1 MTDVSRSAAASSR
14 PTPATPFPSFEGLT
28 PEQARAI
35 RELIRERD
43 RLLVLQEAAR
53 ELERSG
59 PTDARLAVLLR
70 GMRALGFSRI
80 TVALQDEPGQRVL
93 VAASGPIADAEGVV
107 RRALGDPS
115 SWSHRLDELARFRT
129 SGKSFRLD
137 TSHAWVAGELAAIAL
152 DASEI
157 VLIPLRR
164 RDGRLVALLLAA
176 GTEDGP
182 PSESLLRTAELLGRQ
197 VVLTITEAVVADV
210 ARRRAERLQR
220 LHDVGSAL
228 SRSLEEGEILRELA
242 RQVARVIDADG
253 IVIARPELDTHRIIT
268 LVRLVGGV
276 PSVRPPAPLGAG
288 PIAMVART
296 GRPLR
301 LTEQS
306 VAALRDDDVVGDDEP
321 ARALIAVPIMVGI
334 QLLGVLAAYTRAHG
348 DYTDEDEEVLMTMGS
363 QAAVALANARLY
375 GESQRERRQSEAL
388 ADVARAVNESLR
400 LTDVLHLTLRHT
412 QALLR
417 AEGACVTL
425 REGNELEIV
434 AAVGATESLRGMRL
448 PIDGSLNGRAFLTH
462 TYVIANNATE
472 EGVYRPAY
480 DRAGIQKVVTVPLI
494 TARGAIGTLAV
505 INRAAD
511 FTEEDARVLQR
522 LADHVGVAI
531 VNARLYEEVETATRE
546 WQVAF
551 DAIAGGMVVLDAEG
565 RIVRS
570 NARALQL
577 ANVTR
582 PEDLVGLPFYAA
594 VLREH
599 HPPAE
604 CVIGKALLDG
614 HTGHGTQRSLVRGKV
629 FDVVASPHPNGGA
642 VVTFDDVTSF
652 HMLAERYRRV
662 VETSRDAI
670 VITNRARRIEFA
682 NPAADDLFGYAD
694 GATIGMPAAELL
706 VPDVREEVAHRED
719 LAFAG
724 EPQRYE
730 TIIVRADGDRR
741 TVAVSTAPLR
751 EVGQITGVVASLR
764 DITEERRARDAVTQ
778 SESRYRHLFETAS
791 DAIFTLDKRAIFTSA
806 NLATCQITGYGR
818 EELLGRSVL
827 GLLEEEEVASVK
839 AHFKEALA
847 GAPQRYECHF
857 YRKTGDRRVASVT
870 NTPILRGNVVVGVLA
885 IARDLTAD
893 RAREEALVR
902 SEARYLRLVESASDA
917 IFTIDADGRVTSVN
931 RALERAI
938 GRSRGELF
946 GMRFIDVIEAADREA
961 VWTHFEATLR
971 GERVRGE
978 IRYRDAQDSLRVGSV
993 TMTPIVEEGRVT
1005 GCLGIVRDM
1014 TEERTLAEQ
1023 LLQREKLAAVG
1034 QLVSGVA
1041 HELNNPLAGIM
1052 AFSQLM
1058 LAMSGATPDQQD
1070 ALVTIHKE
1078 AKRAAKIVS
1087 NLLIFA
1093 RQRHPERT
1101 EADLNQV
1108 LQDTLELRRYS
1119 LRTHQIDVETDYDA
1133 ELPLTW
1139 ADSFQLQQVVL
1150 NLLTNAEQALRNH
1163 SGQKRITLRTRREGE
1178 SIIASISDTG
1188 PGIPPDELDQIFNP
1202 FFTTKPVGEGTGLGL
1217 SISDAI
1223 VREHGGQIRVTSP
1236 PGEGAT
1242 FTVELPLVHA
1252 PAPRTGEIPVAPER
1266 STAPRTILV
1275 VDDEPA
1281 IRAALSLY
1289 LEREGHTVDAVAT
1302 AREALEHARTRRYD
1316 AILLDLRMPDIPG
1329 DELFAE
1335 LQASDPEHAAR
1346 VVFATGD
1353 VESEG
1358 ARAFLEQA
1366 GRPYICKPFALEEV
1380 AELLCAEVRR

>member
-1 MTDVSRSAAASSR
+1 MTDVSRSATSASR
-14 PTPATPFPSFEGLT
+14 PTAAIPLPSLEGLA
-28 PEQARAI
+28 PEQARVL
-35 RELIRERD
+35 RELARERD
-43 RLLVLQEAAR
+43 RLLVLQDALR
-53 ELERSG
+53 DLERSA
-59 PTDARLAVLLR
+59 TIDARLGVLLR
-70 GMRALGFSRI
+70 GMRALGFARAA
-80 TVALQDEPGQRVL
+80 VVLQDEPGQAVH
-93 VAASGPIADAEGVV
+93 VAASGAVPDGESVV
-107 RRALGDPS
+107 RRALGDPIV
-115 SWSHRLDELARFRT
+115 WPRRLDELSRFR
-129 SGKSFRLD
+129 SGASFRLD
-137 TSHAWVAGELAAIAL
+137 TRDAWVTRELGAVGL
-152 DASEI
+152 EASEI
-157 VLIPLRR
+157 LLLPLRR
-164 RDGRLVALLLAA
+164 RDGRLVALLLVA

-182 PSESLLRTAELLGRQ
+182 ATESLVRTAELLARQ
-197 VVLTITEAVVADV
+197 VVLTVTEAALGEV

-253 IVIARPELDTHRIIT
+253 IVIARPEIDTHRVVT
-268 LVRLVGGV
+268 LVRMVGSM
-276 PSVRPPAPLGAG
+276 PSMRPPVALGTG
-288 PIAMVART
+288 PIATVART
-296 GRPLR
+296 GRPVR
-301 LTEQS
+301 LTEPAL
-306 VAALRDDDVVGDDEP
+306 AALADDDVVGDDGP

-334 QLLGVLAAYTRAHG
+334 QLLGVLAAYTRAHAG
-348 DYTDEDEEVLMTMGS
+348 YTDEDEEVLLTMGA

-375 GESQRERRQSEAL
+375 AESQRERRQSEAL
-388 ADVARAVNESLR
+388 ADVARAVSESLR
-400 LTDVLHLTLRHT
+400 LSEVLNLTLRHAL
-412 QALLR
+412 ALLR

-425 REGNELEIV
+425 RVGGELEV
-434 AAVGATESLRGMRL
+434 VEAVGVVEALRGMRL
-448 PIDGSLNGRAFLTH
+448 PIDTSLNGRAFLKH
-462 TYVIANNATE
+462 AYVIANHAPE
-472 EGVYRPAY
+472 EGVFRPAHEIV
-480 DRAGIQKVVTVPLI
+480 GIQKAITVPLI
-494 TARGAIGTLAV
+494 TARGAIGTLGV

-511 FTEEDARVLQR
+511 FTEDDARVLQR

-531 VNARLYEEVETATRE
+531 VNARLFEEVASVTRE

-551 DAIAGGMVVLDAEG
+551 DAIAGGMVVLDTEG

-577 ANVTR
+577 AGVTR
-582 PEDLVGLPFYAA
+582 PDDLVGLPFFAA

-599 HPPAE
+599 HPPSD
-604 CVIGKALLDG
+604 CVIGKALVEG
-614 HTGHGTQRSLVRGKV
+614 HTGHGTQRSMARGKV
-629 FDVVASPHPNGGA
+629 FDVVASPHPSGGA

-670 VITNRARRIEFA
+670 VITNRAKRIEFA

-694 GATIGMPAAELL
+694 GAIISMPTAELL
-706 VPDVREEVAHRED
+706 VPEMRDDVAKREEM
-719 LAFAG
+719 AFG
-724 EPQRYE
+724 GDPQRYE

-751 EVGQITGVVASLR
+751 EVGQITGVVAALR
-764 DITEERRARDAVTQ
+764 DVTEERRARDAVTQ
-778 SESRYRHLFETAS
+778 SETRYRNLFETAT
-791 DAIFTLDKRAIFTSA
+791 DAIFTLDKRAIFTST

-827 GLLEEEEVASVK
+827 GLLEEEEVAAMR
-839 AHFKEALA
+839 AHFEEALA
-847 GAPQRYECHF
+847 GAAQRYECHF
-857 YRKTGDRRVASVT
+857 YRKNGDRRVASVT

-885 IARDLTAD
+885 IVRDLTAD

-946 GMRFIDVIEAADREA
+946 GMRFIDVIEPSDREA
-961 VWTHFEATLR
+961 VWSHFEATLR

-978 IRYRDAQDSLRVGSV
+978 IRYRDAQEALRVGSV

-1119 LRTHQIDVETDYDA
+1119 LRTHTIDVETDYDP

-1139 ADSFQLQQVVL
+1139 ADAFQLQQVIL
-1150 NLLTNAEQALRNH
+1150 NLLTNAEQALRTH
-1163 SGQKRITLRTRREGE
+1163 GGEKRITLRTRREGE
-1178 SIIASISDTG
+1178 FIVASVTDSG
-1188 PGIPPDELDQIFNP
+1188 PGIPAEEIDQIFNP

-1223 VREHGGQIRVTSP
+1223 IREHGGQIRVSSR

-1242 FTVELPLVHA
+1242 FTVELPIVHA
-1252 PAPRTGEIPVAPER
+1252 PVPRTDEMAIAPEP
-1266 STAPRTILV
+1266 SMAPLTMLI

-1289 LEREGHTVDAVAT
+1289 LEREGHIVDAVASGG
-1302 AREALEHARTRRYD
+1302 EALEHARSRRYD
-1316 AILLDLRMPDIPG
+1316 AILLDLRMPDMSG
-1329 DELFAE
+1329 DVVFAE

-1353 VESEG
+1353 ADSDA
-1358 ARAFLEQA
+1358 ARTFLQQS
-1366 GRPYICKPFALEEV
+1366 GRPYICKPFALEDV

>member
-1 MTDVSRSAAASSR
+1 MTDVSRPATSVSR
-14 PTPATPFPSFEGLT
+14 PTAPTPLPSLEGLA
-28 PEQARAI
+28 PEQVQAL
-35 RELIRERD
+35 RELARERD
-43 RLLVLQEAAR
+43 RLLVLQDALR
-53 ELERSG
+53 DLERSG
-59 PTDARLAVLLR
+59 SIDARLGVLLR
-70 GMRALGFSRI
+70 GMRALGFARAV
-80 TVALQDEPGQRVL
+80 VALQDEPGRTVH
-93 VAASGPIADAEGVV
+93 VAASGAVPDGEGVV
-107 RRALGDPS
+107 RRALGDPAA
-115 SWSHRLDELARFRT
+115 WARRLDELSRFR
-129 SGKSFRLD
+129 SGTSFRLD
-137 TSHAWVAGELAAIAL
+137 ARDAWVTRELGAVGL

-157 VLIPLRR
+157 LLLPLRR
-164 RDGRLVALLLAA
+164 RDGRLVALLLVA

-182 PSESLLRTAELLGRQ
+182 ATESLVRTAELLGRH
-197 VVLTITEAVVADV
+197 VVLTITESALADV

-253 IVIARPELDTHRIIT
+253 IVIARPELDTQRIVT
-268 LVRLVGGV
+268 LVRMVGSM
-276 PSVRPPAPLGAG
+276 PSMRPPVPLGTG
-288 PIAMVART
+288 PIATVART
-296 GRPLR
+296 GRPVR
-301 LTEQS
+301 LTY
-306 VAALRDDDVVGDDEP
+306 AALATLGENDVVGDDDT
-321 ARALIAVPIMVGI
+321 ARALVAVPIMVGI
-334 QLLGVLAAYTRAHG
+334 QLLGVLAAYTRRHDG
-348 DYTDEDEEVLMTMGS
+348 YTDEDEELLLTMGG
-363 QAAVALANARLY
+363 QAGVAVTNARLY
-375 GESQRERRQSEAL
+375 AESQRERRQSEAL

-400 LTDVLHLTLRHT
+400 LNEVLNLTLRHAS
-412 QALLR
+412 ALLR

-425 REGNELEIV
+425 QDGNELEV
-434 AAVGATESLRGMRL
+434 VEAVGATESLRGMRV
-448 PIDGSLNGRAFLTH
+448 PIDASLNGRAFRTH
-462 TYVIANNATE
+462 GYVIANRAPE
-472 EGVYRPAY
+472 EGAFRPAQEI
-480 DRAGIQKVVTVPLI
+480 AGIQKAITVPLI

-511 FTEEDARVLQR
+511 FTEDDARVLQR
-522 LADHVGVAI
+522 VADHVAVAI
-531 VNARLYEEVETATRE
+531 VNARLFEEVASATRE

-551 DAIAGGMVVLDAEG
+551 DAIAGGMVVLDTEG

-582 PEDLVGLPFYAA
+582 PDDLVGLPFYAA

-599 HPPAE
+599 HPPSD

-614 HTGHGTQRSLVRGKV
+614 HTAHGTQRSMTRGKV
-629 FDVVASPHPNGGA
+629 FDVVASPHPSGGA

-694 GATIGMPAAELL
+694 GAIIGMPVAELL
-706 VPDVREEVAHRED
+706 VPEMREDVAKREEM
-719 LAFAG
+719 AFAG
-724 EPQRYE
+724 DPQRYE
-730 TIIVRADGDRR
+730 TIIVRADGDHR

-764 DITEERRARDAVTQ
+764 DVTQERRTRDAVTQ
-778 SESRYRHLFETAS
+778 SETRYRNLFETAS

-806 NLATCQITGYGR
+806 NLATCQISGYGR
-818 EELLGRSVL
+818 DELLCRSVL
-827 GLLEEEEVASVK
+827 VLLDKQEVATVK
-839 AHFKEALA
+839 AHFKDALA
-847 GAPQRYECHF
+847 GSPQRYECHF
-857 YRKTGDRRVASVT
+857 YRKTGDRRLASVT
-870 NTPILRGNVVVGVLA
+870 NTPIVRGNAVVGVLA

-917 IFTIDADGRVTSVN
+917 IFTIDAEGRVTSVN

-946 GMRFIDVIEAADREA
+946 GMRFIDVIEPSDREA
-961 VWTHFEATLR
+961 VWSHFEAALR

-978 IRYRDAQDSLRVGSV
+978 IRYRDAQDALRVGSV

-1119 LRTHQIDVETDYDA
+1119 LRTHQIEVETDYDS

-1139 ADSFQLQQVVL
+1139 ADAFQLQQVVL
-1150 NLLTNAEQALRNH
+1150 NLLANAEQALRNH
-1163 SGQKRITLRTRREGE
+1163 GGEKRIMLRTRRDGE
-1178 SIIASISDTG
+1178 LIVASVTDSG
-1188 PGIPPDELDQIFNP
+1188 PGIPPDALDQIFNP
-1202 FFTTKPVGEGTGLGL
+1202 FFTTKAVGEGTGLGL

-1223 VREHGGQIRVTSP
+1223 IREHGGQIRVSSR

-1242 FTVELPLVHA
+1242 FTVELPIMHA
-1252 PAPRTGEIPVAPER
+1252 PLPRTGEIAVAPER
-1266 STAPRTILV
+1266 STAPRTMLI

-1289 LEREGHTVDAVAT
+1289 LEREGHSVDAVASG
-1302 AREALEHARTRRYD
+1302 REALEHARSRRYD
-1316 AILLDLRMPDIPG
+1316 AILLDLRMPDMSG
-1329 DELFAE
+1329 DALFAE
-1335 LQASDPEHAAR
+1335 LEASDPEHAAR

-1353 VESEG
+1353 VDSEG
-1358 ARAFLEQA
+1358 ARTFLQRA
-1366 GRPYICKPFALEEV
+1366 GRPYICKPFALEDV
-1380 AELLCAEVRR
+1380 AELLCTEVRR

>member
-1 MTDVSRSAAASSR
+1 MTDVSRSATSVSSPLAAS
-14 PTPATPFPSFEGLT
+14 PLPSLEGLT
-28 PEQARAI
+28 PEQAQAV
-35 RELIRERD
+35 RELAAERD
-43 RLLVLQEAAR
+43 RLLQ
-53 ELERSG
+53 
-59 PTDARLAVLLR
+59 
-70 GMRALGFSRI
+70 
-80 TVALQDEPGQRVL
+80 
-93 VAASGPIADAEGVV
+93 
-107 RRALGDPS
+107 
-115 SWSHRLDELARFRT
+115 
-129 SGKSFRLD
+129 
-137 TSHAWVAGELAAIAL
+137 
-152 DASEI
+152 
-157 VLIPLRR
+157 
-164 RDGRLVALLLAA
+164 
-176 GTEDGP
+176 
-182 PSESLLRTAELLGRQ
+182 
-197 VVLTITEAVVADV
+197 
-210 ARRRAERLQR
+210 RLQR

-242 RQVARVIDADG
+242 RQAARVIDADG
-253 IVIARPELDTHRIIT
+253 ILIARAEPEAQRIVT
-268 LVRLVGGV
+268 LVRMVG
-276 PSVRPPAPLGAG
+276 SQASMRPPVPLRNG
-288 PIAMVART
+288 PIATVART
-296 GRPLR
+296 GQPLR
-301 LTEQS
+301 LGPREL
-306 VAALRDDDVVGDDEP
+306 VAGRDDDVVGDERS
-321 ARALIAVPIMVGI
+321 ARALIAVPMMIGI
-334 QLLGVLAAYTRAHG
+334 QPLGVLAAHTRAHDG
-348 DYTDEDEEVLMTMGS
+348 YTDEDQEVLLTMTA

-375 GESQRERRQSEAL
+375 AESQRERRQGEAL
-388 ADVARAVNESLR
+388 AEVARAVTESLR
-400 LTDVLHLTLRHT
+400 LSDVLTLTLRHT
-412 QALLR
+412 MALLR

-425 REGNELEIV
+425 QEGSELEIV
-434 AAVGATESLRGMRL
+434 EAVGATESLRGMRL
-448 PIDGSLNGRAFLTH
+448 PIDDSLNGRAFRTH
-462 TYVIANNATE
+462 SYVIANRAPD
-472 EGVYRPAY
+472 EGVFRPAHEIVP
-480 DRAGIQKVVTVPLI
+480 IQNSITVPLI
-494 TARGAIGTLAV
+494 TARGAIGTLAA
-505 INRAAD
+505 INRAVD
-511 FTEEDARVLQR
+511 FTEYDARVLQR
-522 LADHVGVAI
+522 LGDHAGVAI
-531 VNARLYEEVETATRE
+531 VNARLFEEVASATRE

-577 ANVTR
+577 AGAAR
-582 PEDLVGLPFYAA
+582 PDDLVGRPFYAA

-599 HPPAE
+599 HPPAD
-604 CVIGKALLDG
+604 CVIGKALVEG
-614 HTGHGTQRSLVRGKV
+614 HTGHGTQRSMVRGKV
-629 FDVVASPHPNGGA
+629 FDVVASPHPSGGA

-670 VITNRARRIEFA
+670 VITNRAKRIEFA
-682 NPAADDLFGYAD
+682 NPAADDLIGYAD
-694 GATIGMPAAELL
+694 GAIIGMPGGDLL
-706 VPDVREEVAHRED
+706 VPEMREDVAKREE

-764 DITEERRARDAVTQ
+764 DITEERRARDAVSQ
-778 SESRYRHLFETAS
+778 SEARYRNLFETAT

-806 NLATCQITGYGR
+806 NLATCQITGYSR

-827 GLLEEEEVASVK
+827 GLLEEEELATVK
-839 AHFKEALA
+839 MHFKEALV
-847 GAPQRYECHF
+847 GAAQRYECHF

-870 NTPILRGNVVVGVLA
+870 NTPILRGNAVVGVLA
-885 IARDLTAD
+885 IVRDLTAE

-917 IFTIDADGRVTSVN
+917 IFTIDAEGRVTSVN

-946 GMRFIDVIEAADREA
+946 GMRFIDVIEPSDREA
-961 VWTHFEATLR
+961 VWSHFEATIR

-978 IRYRDAQDSLRVGSV
+978 IRYRDAQDALRVGSV
-993 TMTPIVEEGRVT
+993 TMTPIVEDGHVT

-1014 TEERTLAEQ
+1014 TEERMLAEQ

-1058 LAMSGATPDQQD
+1058 LAMSGATPEQQD

-1119 LRTHQIDVETDYDA
+1119 LRTHQIDVETDYDP

-1139 ADSFQLQQVVL
+1139 ADAFQLQQVIL
-1150 NLLTNAEQALRNH
+1150 NLLTNAEQALR
-1163 SGQKRITLRTRREGE
+1163 GYGGEKKITLSTRREGE
-1178 SIIASISDTG
+1178 FIVASVTDSG
-1188 PGIPPDELDQIFNP
+1188 PGIPPEALDQIFNP

-1223 VREHGGQIRVTSP
+1223 IREHGGQIRVSSR

-1242 FTVELPLVHA
+1242 FRVELPIVHA
-1252 PAPRTGEIPVAPER
+1252 PLPRGGELSATPEP
-1266 STAPRTILV
+1266 STAPRTILI

-1289 LEREGHTVDAVAT
+1289 LEREGHTVDAVASG
-1302 AREALEHARTRRYD
+1302 REALEHARSRRYD
-1316 AILLDLRMPDIPG
+1316 AILLDLRMPDMSG
-1329 DELFAE
+1329 DVLFAE

-1353 VESEG
+1353 VDGPG
-1358 ARAFLEQA
+1358 ARTFLERA
-1366 GRPYICKPFALEEV
+1366 GRPYICKPFALEDV
-1380 AELLCAEVRR
+1380 ASLLCTEVRR

>member
-1 MTDVSRSAAASSR
+1 MTDVSR
-14 PTPATPFPSFEGLT
+14 PATPVARPTTATPLPSLEGLA
-28 PEQARAI
+28 PDQARAI
-35 RELIRERD
+35 RELARERD
-43 RLLVLQEAAR
+43 RLLVLQDSLR
-53 ELERSG
+53 ELEHSG
-59 PTDARLAVLLR
+59 SIDARLAVLLR
-70 GMRALGFSRI
+70 GMRAIGFARAA
-80 TVALQDEPGQRVL
+80 VALQDEAGEAVHIC
-93 VAASGPIADAEGVV
+93 ASGAVPDAESVV
-107 RRALGDPS
+107 RRALGDPTA
-115 SWSHRLDELARFRT
+115 WSRRLDELARFRN
-129 SGKSFRLD
+129 GASFRLD
-137 TSHAWVAGELAAIAL
+137 THDAWVLRELGAVGL

-157 VLIPLRR
+157 LLLPLRR
-164 RDGRLVALLLAA
+164 RDGRLVALLLLA

-182 PSESLLRTAELLGRQ
+182 ASESLVRTAELLGRQ
-197 VVLTITEAVVADV
+197 VVLTITEATLADV

-242 RQVARVIDADG
+242 RQVARVIDAEG
-253 IVIARPELDTHRIIT
+253 IVIARPELEARRIVT
-268 LVRLVGGV
+268 LVRLVRSM
-276 PSVRPPAPLGAG
+276 PAVRPPVPLGGG
-288 PIAMVART
+288 PIATVART
-296 GRPLR
+296 GRPVR
-301 LTEQS
+301 LTQPAL
-306 VAALRDDDVVGDDEP
+306 AALSDDDVVGDDEP

-334 QLLGVLAAYTRAHG
+334 QLLGVLAAYTREHEG
-348 DYTDEDEEVLMTMGS
+348 YTDEDEEVLLTMGA

-375 GESQRERRQSEAL
+375 AESQRERRQSEAL

-400 LTDVLHLTLRHT
+400 LGDVLNLTLRHT
-412 QALLR
+412 SALLR
-417 AEGACVTL
+417 AEGSCVTL
-425 REGNELEIV
+425 QDGDDLEIV
-434 AAVGATESLRGMRL
+434 EAVGATEALRGMRL
-448 PIDGSLNGRAFLTH
+448 PINDSLNGRAFLTH
-462 TYVIANNATE
+462 TYVIANHAST
-472 EGVYRPAY
+472 EGVYRLA
-480 DRAGIQKVVTVPLI
+480 DEAAGIQKAIVVPLI
-494 TARGAIGTLAV
+494 TARGAIGTLAA

-511 FTEEDARVLQR
+511 FTDDDARVLQR

-531 VNARLYEEVETATRE
+531 VNARLFEEVASATRE

-551 DAIAGGMVVLDAEG
+551 DAIAGGMVVLDTEG

-582 PEDLVGLPFYAA
+582 ADDLVGLPFYEG

-599 HPPAE
+599 HPPSD
-604 CVIGKALLDG
+604 CVIGKALVEG
-614 HTGHGTQRSLVRGKV
+614 HTGHGTQRSMSRGKV

-670 VITNRARRIEFA
+670 VITNRAKRIEFA

-694 GATIGMPAAELL
+694 GATIGMPAAELVL
-706 VPDVREEVAHRED
+706 PELREEVARREE

-730 TIIVRADGDRR
+730 TVIVRADGDRR
-741 TVAVSTAPLR
+741 TVAISTAPLR

-764 DITEERRARDAVTQ
+764 DVTEERRAPDAVTQ
-778 SESRYRHLFETAS
+778 SEARYRSLFETAP
-791 DAIFTLDKRAIFTSA
+791 DAIFTLDKRANFTSA
-806 NLATCQITGYGR
+806 NVATCQITGYGR

-827 GLLEEEEVASVK
+827 GLLEEEEVAGVK
-839 AHFKEALA
+839 THFKEALA
-847 GAPQRYECHF
+847 GGAQRYECHF

-917 IFTIDADGRVTSVN
+917 IFTIDSDGRVTSVN

-946 GMRFIDVIEAADREA
+946 GMRFIDVIEASDRDA
-961 VWTHFEATLR
+961 VWSHFEATLR

-1058 LAMSGATPDQQD
+1058 LAMSASNPDQQD

-1101 EADLNQV
+1101 DADLNQV

-1119 LRTHQIDVETDYDA
+1119 LRTHQIDVETDYDP

-1139 ADSFQLQQVVL
+1139 ADAFQLQQVIL
-1150 NLLTNAEQALRNH
+1150 NLLTNAEQALRNF
-1163 SGQKRITLRTRREGE
+1163 GGEKRITLRTRREGE
-1178 SIIASISDTG
+1178 LIIASIADSG
-1188 PGIPPDELDQIFNP
+1188 PGIPPEELDQIFNP

-1223 VREHGGQIRVTSP
+1223 VREHGGQIRVTSKV
-1236 PGEGAT
+1236 GEGAT
-1242 FTVELPLVHA
+1242 FTVELPIVHA
-1252 PAPRTGEIPVAPER
+1252 PVPRTGEIPVAPVR
-1266 STAPRTILV
+1266 STAPRTMLI

-1281 IRAALSLY
+1281 LRAALSLY
-1289 LEREGHTVDAVAT
+1289 LEREGHTVDAVASG
-1302 AREALEHARTRRYD
+1302 REALEHARSRRYD
-1316 AILLDLRMPDIPG
+1316 AILLDLRMPDMSG
-1329 DELFAE
+1329 DLLFEE

-1353 VESEG
+1353 ADNET
-1358 ARAFLEQA
+1358 ARSFLDQS
-1366 GRPYICKPFALEEV
+1366 GRPWIVKPFALEDV
-1380 AELLCAEVRR
+1380 AELLCTEVRR

>member
-1 MTDVSRSAAASSR
+1 M
-14 PTPATPFPSFEGLT
+14 
-28 PEQARAI
+28 
-35 RELIRERD
+35 RELARERD
-43 RLLVLQEAAR
+43 RLLVLQDALR
-53 ELERSG
+53 DLERSG
-59 PTDARLAVLLR
+59 SLDARLGVLLR
-70 GMRALGFSRI
+70 GMRALGFARAA
-80 TVALQDEPGQRVL
+80 VALQDEPGHAVH
-93 VAASGPIADAEGVV
+93 VAASGAVPDAESVV
-107 RRALGDPS
+107 RRALGDPGA
-115 SWSHRLDELARFRT
+115 WPRRLDELSRFR
-129 SGKSFRLD
+129 SGTSFRLD
-137 TSHAWVAGELAAIAL
+137 TRDAWVTRELGAVGL

-157 VLIPLRR
+157 LLLPLRR
-164 RDGRLVALLLAA
+164 RDGRLVALLLLA

-182 PSESLLRTAELLGRQ
+182 AGESLLRTAELLGRQ
-197 VVLTITEAVVADV
+197 VVLTVTEATLADV

-253 IVIARPELDTHRIIT
+253 IVIARPELDTHRIVT
-268 LVRLVGGV
+268 LVRLVRSM
-276 PSVRPPAPLGAG
+276 PAVRAPVPLGGG
-288 PIAMVART
+288 PIATVART
-296 GRPLR
+296 GRAVR
-301 LTEQS
+301 LAQPTLAS
-306 VAALRDDDVVGDDEP
+306 LADDDVVGDDEP
-321 ARALIAVPIMVGI
+321 PRALVAVPIMVGI
-334 QLLGVLAAYTRAHG
+334 QLLGVLAAYTRQHDG
-348 DYTDEDEEVLMTMGS
+348 YTDEDEEVLLTMGA

-375 GESQRERRQSEAL
+375 AESQRERRQSEAL

-400 LTDVLHLTLRHT
+400 LSDVLNLTLRHT
-412 QALLR
+412 SALLR
-417 AEGACVTL
+417 AEGACVAL
-425 REGNELEIV
+425 QDGDDLEIV
-434 AAVGATESLRGMRL
+434 EAVGATEALRGMRL
-448 PIDGSLNGRAFLTH
+448 PIATSLNGRAFLTH
-462 TYVIANNATE
+462 AYVIANRAPE
-472 EGVYRPAY
+472 EGVYRPAHEA
-480 DRAGIQKVVTVPLI
+480 AGIHKAITVPLI
-494 TARGAIGTLAV
+494 TARGAIGTLAA
-505 INRAAD
+505 INRASD
-511 FTEEDARVLQR
+511 FTEDDARVLQR

-531 VNARLYEEVETATRE
+531 VNARLFEEVASATRE

-551 DAIAGGMVVLDAEG
+551 DSIAGGMVVLDTEG

-582 PEDLVGLPFYAA
+582 ADDLVGLPFYQA

-599 HPPAE
+599 HPPGD
-604 CVIGKALLDG
+604 CVIGKALVEG
-614 HTGHGTQRSLVRGKV
+614 HTGHGTQRSMSRGKV
-629 FDVVASPHPNGGA
+629 FDVVASPHPSGGA

-670 VITNRARRIEFA
+670 VITNRAKRIEFA

-694 GATIGMPAAELL
+694 GAIIGMPAGDLVVPELRDE
-706 VPDVREEVAHRED
+706 VARREEM
-719 LAFAG
+719 AFAG

-730 TIIVRADGDRR
+730 TIIVCADGDRR
-741 TVAVSTAPLR
+741 TVAISTAPLR

-764 DITEERRARDAVTQ
+764 DVTEERRARDAVAQ
-778 SESRYRHLFETAS
+778 SEARYRNLFETAP
-791 DAIFTLDKRAIFTSA
+791 DAIFTLDKRATFTSA
-806 NLATCQITGYGR
+806 NLATCQVTGYAR
-818 EELLGRSVL
+818 EELLGRSIL
-827 GLLEEEEVASVK
+827 GLLEEEEVATVK

-847 GAPQRYECHF
+847 GTAERYECHF

-870 NTPILRGNVVVGVLA
+870 NTPMLRGNDVVGVLA
-885 IARDLTAD
+885 IVRDLTAD

-917 IFTIDADGRVTSVN
+917 IFTIDSDGRVTSVN

-938 GRSRGELF
+938 GRSRGEMF
-946 GMRFIDVIEAADREA
+946 GMRFIDLIEASDRDA
-961 VWTHFEATLR
+961 VWSHFEATLR

-978 IRYRDAQDSLRVGSV
+978 IRYRDAQESLRVGSV

-1058 LAMSGATPDQQD
+1058 LAMSTVNADQQD

-1101 EADLNQV
+1101 DADLNQV

-1119 LRTHQIDVETDYDA
+1119 LRTHQIEVDTDYDP

-1139 ADSFQLQQVVL
+1139 ADAFQVQQVIL
-1150 NLLTNAEQALRNH
+1150 NLLTNAEQALRNY
-1163 SGQKRITLRTRREGE
+1163 GGDKRITLRTRREGE
-1178 SIIASISDTG
+1178 FIVASVADTG
-1188 PGIPPDELDQIFNP
+1188 PGIPAEELDQIFNP

-1223 VREHGGQIRVTSP
+1223 IREHGGQIRVTSRV
-1236 PGEGAT
+1236 GEGAT
-1242 FTVELPLVHA
+1242 FTVELPIVHA
-1252 PAPRTGEIPVAPER
+1252 PAPRTGEIPVATER
-1266 STAPRTILV
+1266 ATAPRTMLI

-1281 IRAALSLY
+1281 LRAALSLY
-1289 LEREGHTVDAVAT
+1289 LEREGHTVDAVASG
-1302 AREALEHARTRRYD
+1302 REALEHARSRRYD
-1316 AILLDLRMPDIPG
+1316 AILLDLRMPDMSG
-1329 DELFAE
+1329 DVLFAE
-1335 LQASDPEHAAR
+1335 LQSSDPEHAAR

-1353 VESEG
+1353 VDSET
-1358 ARAFLEQA
+1358 ARSFLEQS
-1366 GRPYICKPFALEEV
+1366 GRPYIEKPFALEDV
-1380 AELLCAEVRR
+1380 AELLCTEVRR

>member
-1 MTDVSRSAAASSR
+1 M
-14 PTPATPFPSFEGLT
+14 
-28 PEQARAI
+28 
-35 RELIRERD
+35 RELAQERD
-43 RLLVLQEAAR
+43 RLLVLQESLR
-53 ELERSG
+53 DLERSG
-59 PTDARLAVLLR
+59 SLDARLGVLLR
-70 GMRALGFSRI
+70 GMRALGFARAA
-80 TVALQDEPGQRVL
+80 VALQDEPGESIHI
-93 VAASGPIADAEGVV
+93 AASGAVPDAETVV
-107 RRALGDPS
+107 RRALGDPG
-115 SWSHRLDELARFRT
+115 SWSRRLDELSRFR
-129 SGKSFRLD
+129 SGGSFRLD
-137 TSHAWVAGELAAIAL
+137 ARDAWVARELGPVGL

-157 VLIPLRR
+157 LLLPLRR
-164 RDGRLVALLLAA
+164 RDGRLVALLLLA

-182 PSESLLRTAELLGRQ
+182 ATESLVRTAELLGRH
-197 VVLTITEAVVADV
+197 VVLTITEATLADV

-242 RQVARVIDADG
+242 RQVARVIEADG
-253 IVIARPELDTHRIIT
+253 IVIARPELDTHRIVT
-268 LVRLVGGV
+268 LVRLVRSM
-276 PSVRPPAPLGAG
+276 PSMRAPMPLGGG
-288 PIAMVART
+288 PIATVART
-296 GRPLR
+296 GRPVR
-301 LTEQS
+301 LGYAGLEA
-306 VAALRDDDVVGDDEP
+306 VDDEDVVGDDEP

-334 QLLGVLAAYTRAHG
+334 QLLGVLAAYTRQHEG
-348 DYTDEDEEVLMTMGS
+348 YTDEDEEVLLTMGA

-375 GESQRERRQSEAL
+375 AESQRERRQSEAL

-400 LTDVLHLTLRHT
+400 LSDVLNLTLRHT
-412 QALLR
+412 SALLR

-425 REGNELEIV
+425 KDGDDLEIV
-434 AAVGATESLRGMRL
+434 EAVGTIDPLRGMRL
-448 PIDGSLNGRAFLTH
+448 PIASSLNGRAFLTNA
-462 TYVIANNATE
+462 YVIANRAPE
-472 EGVYRPAY
+472 EGVYRPAHEA
-480 DRAGIQKVVTVPLI
+480 AGIHKAISVPLI
-494 TARGAIGTLAV
+494 TARGSIGTLAA
-505 INRAAD
+505 INRASD

-531 VNARLYEEVETATRE
+531 VNARLFEEVASATRE
-546 WQVAF
+546 WEVAF
-551 DAIAGGMVVLDAEG
+551 DAIAGGMVVLDTEG

-582 PEDLVGLPFYAA
+582 PDELVGLPFYQA

-599 HPPAE
+599 HPPND
-604 CVIGKALLDG
+604 CVIGKALVEG
-614 HTGHGTQRSLVRGKV
+614 HTGHGTQRSMARGKV

-652 HMLAERYRRV
+652 HMLAERHRRV

-670 VITNRARRIEFA
+670 VITNRAKRIEFA

-694 GATIGMPAAELL
+694 GAIIGMPAADLVLPELRE
-706 VPDVREEVAHRED
+706 DVARREEM
-719 LAFAG
+719 AFAG

-730 TIIVRADGDRR
+730 TIIVCADGDRR
-741 TVAVSTAPLR
+741 TVAISTAPLR

-764 DITEERRARDAVTQ
+764 DVTEERRARDAVAQ
-778 SESRYRHLFETAS
+778 SEARYRNLFETAP
-791 DAIFTLDKRAIFTSA
+791 DAIFTLDKRATFTSA

-827 GLLEEEEVASVK
+827 GLIEEEEVASVK
-839 AHFKEALA
+839 THFNEALA
-847 GAPQRYECHF
+847 GVAQRYECHF

-870 NTPILRGNVVVGVLA
+870 NTPIMRGNVVAGVLA
-885 IARDLTAD
+885 IVRDLTGD

-938 GRSRGELF
+938 GRSRGEMF
-946 GMRFIDVIEAADREA
+946 GMRFADLIEATDRDA

-978 IRYRDAQDSLRVGSV
+978 IRYRDAQDALRVGSV

-1101 EADLNQV
+1101 DADLNQV

-1119 LRTHQIDVETDYDA
+1119 LRTHQIEVDTQYDPD
-1133 ELPLTW
+1133 LPLTW
-1139 ADSFQLQQVVL
+1139 ADAFQVQQVIL
-1150 NLLTNAEQALRNH
+1150 NLLTNAEQALRDH
-1163 SGQKRITLRTRREGE
+1163 TGEKRITLRTRREGE
-1178 SIIASISDTG
+1178 LIIASITDTG
-1188 PGIPPDELDQIFNP
+1188 PGIPAEELDQIFNP

-1223 VREHGGQIRVTSP
+1223 IREHGGQIRVSSRV
-1236 PGEGAT
+1236 GEGAT
-1242 FTVELPLVHA
+1242 FTVELPIVHA
-1252 PAPRTGEIPVAPER
+1252 PAPRTGEIPVAVER
-1266 STAPRTILV
+1266 STAPRTMLI

-1281 IRAALSLY
+1281 LRAALSLY
-1289 LEREGHTVDAVAT
+1289 LEREGHTVDAVGSG
-1302 AREALEHARTRRYD
+1302 REALEHARSRRYD
-1316 AILLDLRMPDIPG
+1316 AILLDLRMPDMSG
-1329 DELFAE
+1329 DVLFAE

-1353 VESEG
+1353 VDSEA
-1358 ARAFLEQA
+1358 ARAFLERS
-1366 GRPYICKPFALEEV
+1366 GRPYIEKPFGLEDV
-1380 AELLCAEVRR
+1380 ADLLCTEVRR

>member
-1 MTDVSRSAAASSR
+1 MTDVSRSPTSLSR
-14 PTPATPFPSFEGLT
+14 PSASLPLPSLEGLA
-28 PEQARAI
+28 PEQARAV
-35 RELIRERD
+35 RELARERD
-43 RLLVLQEAAR
+43 RLIVLQDALR
-53 ELERSG
+53 ELEHSRSL
-59 PTDARLAVLLR
+59 DARLAVLLR
-70 GMRALGFSRI
+70 GMRALGFARAA
-80 TVALQDEPGQRVL
+80 VVLQDEPEQV
-93 VAASGPIADAEGVV
+93 VEIAALGAVADAEAVV

-115 SWSHRLDELARFRT
+115 AWQRRLEELARFRN
-129 SGKSFRLD
+129 GASFRLD
-137 TSHAWVAGELAAIAL
+137 TRDAWVTRELGAVAL

-157 VLIPLRR
+157 LLAPLRR
-164 RDGRLVALLLAA
+164 RDGHLVALLLAA
-176 GTEDGP
+176 GTDDGAP
-182 PSESLLRTAELLGRQ
+182 AESLVRTAELLGRQ
-197 VVLTITEAVVADV
+197 VVLTITEAALADV

-242 RQVARVIDADG
+242 RQVARVIEADG
-253 IVIARPELDTHRIIT
+253 IVIARPELDARRVVT
-268 LVRLVGGV
+268 LVRLIGAI
-276 PSVRPPAPLGAG
+276 PSMRPPIPLGSG
-288 PIAMVART
+288 PVATVARS
-296 GRPLR
+296 GRPVR
-301 LTEQS
+301 LGE
-306 VAALRDDDVVGDDEP
+306 AELLALGDDDVVGDDVS
-321 ARALIAVPIMVGI
+321 ARAVIAVPIMIGI
-334 QLLGVLAAYTRAHG
+334 QLLGVLAAYTCLHQG
-348 DYTDEDEEVLMTMGS
+348 YTDEDEEVLLTMGS

-375 GESQRERRQSEAL
+375 AESQRERRQSEAL

-400 LTDVLHLTLRHT
+400 LSEVLNLTLRHT
-412 QALLR
+412 SALLR

-425 REGNELEIV
+425 RQGNDLAIVEG
-434 AAVGATESLRGMRL
+434 VGATEALRGMLL

-462 TYVIANNATE
+462 APVIANRAAD
-472 EGVYRPAY
+472 EGIYRPAQESI
-480 DRAGIQKVVTVPLI
+480 GIQKCVIVPLI
-494 TARGAIGTLAV
+494 TARGVIGTLAA
-505 INRAAD
+505 INRAGD
-511 FTEEDARVLQR
+511 FTEDDARVLQR
-522 LADHVGVAI
+522 LADHVAVAI
-531 VNARLYEEVETATRE
+531 VNARLFEELASATRE

-551 DAIAGGMVVLDAEG
+551 DAIAGGMVVLDGEG

-577 ANVTR
+577 AGVTR
-582 PEDLVGLPFYAA
+582 VDDLTGLPFYEA
-594 VLREH
+594 VLREA

-604 CVIGKALLDG
+604 CVIGKALVEG
-614 HTGHGTQRSLVRGKV
+614 HTGHGTQRSMNRGKV
-629 FDVVASPHPNGGA
+629 FDVVASPHPSGGA

-670 VITNRARRIEFA
+670 VITNRAKRIEFA

-694 GATIGMPAAELL
+694 GAIIGMPASDLL
-706 VPDVREEVAHRED
+706 MPEMREDVARREEAG
-719 LAFAG
+719 FAG

-741 TVAVSTAPLR
+741 TVSVSTAPLR

-764 DITEERRARDAVTQ
+764 DVTEERRARDAVTQ
-778 SESRYRHLFETAS
+778 SETRYRNLFETAT
-791 DAIFTLDKRAIFTSA
+791 DAIYTLDKQGIFTSA
-806 NLATCQITGYGR
+806 NLATCQISGYGR
-818 EELLGRSVL
+818 DELLGRSIL
-827 GLLEEEEVASVK
+827 GLLEEEEVATVK
-839 AHFKEALA
+839 AHFKEALSGNA
-847 GAPQRYECHF
+847 QRYECHF
-857 YRKTGDRRVASVT
+857 YRKTGERRVASVT
-870 NTPILRGNVVVGVLA
+870 NTPIQRGNVVIGVLG
-885 IARDLTAD
+885 IARDLTAN

-917 IFTIDADGRVTSVN
+917 IFTIDADGRITSVN

-946 GMRFIDVIEAADREA
+946 GMRFIDVIEPSDRDA
-961 VWTHFEATLR
+961 VWSHYEATLR

-978 IRYRDAQDSLRVGSV
+978 IRYRDAQEALRVGSV
-993 TMTPIVEEGRVT
+993 TMTPIVEDGRVT

-1058 LAMSGATPDQQD
+1058 LAMSGGTPDQQD

-1108 LQDTLELRRYS
+1108 MQDTVELRRYA
-1119 LRTHQIDVETDYDA
+1119 LRTHQIEVDMELDPD
-1133 ELPLTW
+1133 LPLTW
-1139 ADSFQLQQVVL
+1139 ADAFQLQQVIL
-1150 NLLTNAEQALRNH
+1150 NLLTNAEQALKDH
-1163 SGQKRITLRTRREGE
+1163 GGEKRIVLRTRREGE
-1178 SIIASISDTG
+1178 LIIASVADTG
-1188 PGIPPDELDQIFNP
+1188 PGIRPEELDQIFNP

-1223 VREHGGQIRVTSP
+1223 IREHGGQIRVSSQ
-1236 PGEGAT
+1236 PGEGAV
-1242 FTVELPLVHA
+1242 FTVELPIVHA
-1252 PAPRTGEIPVAPER
+1252 PVPRTGEIPVEPVR
-1266 STAPRTILV
+1266 STLPRTMLI

-1281 IRAALSLY
+1281 LRAALSLF
-1289 LEREGHTVDAVAT
+1289 LEREGHTVDAVASG
-1302 AREALEHARTRRYD
+1302 REALEHARTRRYD
-1316 AILLDLRMPDIPG
+1316 AILLDLRMPDMSG
-1329 DELFAE
+1329 DALFEEL
-1335 LQASDPEHAAR
+1335 LASDPEHAAR

-1353 VESEG
+1353 VDSEG
-1358 ARAFLEQA
+1358 ARAFLAQA

-1380 AELLCAEVRR
+1380 ADLLCTEVRR

>member
-1 MTDVSRSAAASSR
+1 MTDVSRSATSVSR
-14 PTPATPFPSFEGLT
+14 PTAATPLPSLEGLA
-28 PEQARAI
+28 PEQARAL
-35 RELIRERD
+35 RELARERD
-43 RLLVLQEAAR
+43 RLLVLQDVLR
-53 ELERSG
+53 DLERSG
-59 PTDARLAVLLR
+59 SIEARVGVLLR
-70 GMRALGFSRI
+70 GMRALGFARAA
-80 TVALQDEPGQRVL
+80 VALQDEPGHTVH
-93 VAASGPIADAEGVV
+93 VAAAGAVPEGESVV
-107 RRALGDPS
+107 RRALGDPAA
-115 SWSHRLDELARFRT
+115 WSRRLDELSRFR
-129 SGKSFRLD
+129 SGASFRLD
-137 TSHAWVAGELAAIAL
+137 TRDAWVTRELGAVGL

-157 VLIPLRR
+157 LLIPLHR
-164 RDGRLVALLLAA
+164 RDGRLVALLLVA

-182 PSESLLRTAELLGRQ
+182 ATESLVRTAELLGRQ
-197 VVLTITEAVVADV
+197 VVLTITESALADV

-228 SRSLEEGEILRELA
+228 SRSLQEGEILRELA
-242 RQVARVIDADG
+242 RQAARVVDADG
-253 IVIARPELDTHRIIT
+253 IVIARPELDTQRIVT
-268 LVRLVGGV
+268 LVRMVGSM
-276 PSVRPPAPLGAG
+276 PAMRPPKPLGTG
-288 PIAMVART
+288 PIATVART
-296 GRPLR
+296 GRPVR
-301 LTEQS
+301 LTGT
-306 VAALRDDDVVGDDEP
+306 ALIVLGENDVVADDEE

-334 QLLGVLAAYTRAHG
+334 QLLGVLAAYTRKHDG
-348 DYTDEDEEVLMTMGS
+348 YTDEDEEVLLTMAG
-363 QAAVALANARLY
+363 QAAGAVTNARLY
-375 GESQRERRQSEAL
+375 AESQRERRQTEAL

-400 LTDVLHLTLRHT
+400 LSDVLNLTLRHT
-412 QALLR
+412 LALLR

-425 REGNELEIV
+425 RIGGELEV
-434 AAVGATESLRGMRL
+434 VEAVGATETLRGMRL
-448 PIDGSLNGRAFLTH
+448 PIGGSLNGRAFLTH
-462 TYVIANNATE
+462 TYVIANSAPD
-472 EGVYRPAY
+472 EGVFRPAY
-480 DRAGIQKVVTVPLI
+480 DAAGIQKAISVPLI
-494 TARGAIGTLAV
+494 TARGAIGTLAA

-511 FTEEDARVLQR
+511 FTEDDARVLQR

-531 VNARLYEEVETATRE
+531 VNARLFEEVETATRE
-546 WQVAF
+546 WEVAF

-577 ANVTR
+577 ASVTR
-582 PEDLVGLPFYAA
+582 PEELIGRPFYAA
-594 VLREH
+594 VLREP

-604 CVIGKALLDG
+604 CVIGKALVDG
-614 HTGHGTQRSLVRGKV
+614 HTGHGTQRSMSRGKV

-642 VVTFDDVTSF
+642 VITFDDVTSF

-670 VITNRARRIEFA
+670 VITNRAKRIEFA

-694 GATIGMPAAELL
+694 GAIIGMPAAELL
-706 VPDVREEVAHRED
+706 VPEMRDDVARREEM
-719 LAFAG
+719 AFGG

-751 EVGQITGVVASLR
+751 EVGHITGVVASLR
-764 DITEERRARDAVTQ
+764 DVTEERRARDAVTQ
-778 SESRYRHLFETAS
+778 SETRYRNLFETAS
-791 DAIFTLDKRAIFTSA
+791 DAIFTLDKRATFTSA
-806 NLATCQITGYGR
+806 NVATCQITGYGR

-827 GLLEEEEVASVK
+827 GLLEEEEVAAVK
-839 AHFKEALA
+839 AHFKEALG

-870 NTPILRGNVVVGVLA
+870 NTPILRGTTVVGVLA
-885 IARDLTAD
+885 IVRDLTAD

-946 GMRFIDVIEAADREA
+946 GMRFIDVIEPSDRDA
-961 VWTHFEATLR
+961 VWSHFEATMR

-978 IRYRDAQDSLRVGSV
+978 IRYRDAQDALRVGSV

-1014 TEERTLAEQ
+1014 TEERMLAEQ

-1119 LRTHQIDVETDYDA
+1119 LRTHQIDVETDYDP

-1150 NLLTNAEQALRNH
+1150 NLLTNAEQALRSH
-1163 SGQKRITLRTRREGE
+1163 SGEKRIKLRTWREGE
-1178 SIIASISDTG
+1178 LIVAAITDSG
-1188 PGIPPDELDQIFNP
+1188 PGIPPAMLDQIFNP
-1202 FFTTKPVGEGTGLGL
+1202 FFTTKAVGEGTGLGL

-1223 VREHGGQIRVTSP
+1223 IREHGGQIRVASQA
-1236 PGEGAT
+1236 GEGAT
-1242 FTVELPLVHA
+1242 FTIELPIVHA
-1252 PAPRTGEIPVAPER
+1252 PVARTDELAAPLEV
-1266 STAPRTILV
+1266 STSPRTILI

-1289 LEREGHTVDAVAT
+1289 LEREGHTVDAVSS
-1302 AREALEHARTRRYD
+1302 AREALEHARSRRYD
-1316 AILLDLRMPDIPG
+1316 AILLDLRMPDMSG
-1329 DELFAE
+1329 DALFAE

-1353 VESEG
+1353 VESEA
-1358 ARAFLEQA
+1358 ARSFLEQA
-1366 GRPYICKPFALEEV
+1366 GRPFICKPFALDDV
-1380 AELLCAEVRR
+1380 AELLCTEVRR

>member
-1 MTDVSRSAAASSR
+1 MTDVSRPATSISR
-14 PTPATPFPSFEGLT
+14 PTAATPLPSLDGLA
-28 PEQARAI
+28 PEQARAL
-35 RELIRERD
+35 RELARERD
-43 RLLVLQEAAR
+43 RLLVLQDVLR

-59 PTDARLAVLLR
+59 PIDARLGVLLR
-70 GMRALGFSRI
+70 GMRALGFARAA
-80 TVALQDEPGQRVL
+80 VALQDELGRTVH
-93 VAASGPIADAEGVV
+93 VAASGAVPDGESVV
-107 RRALGDPS
+107 RRALGDPAA
-115 SWSHRLDELARFRT
+115 WSRRLDELSRFR
-129 SGKSFRLD
+129 SGASFRLD
-137 TSHAWVAGELAAIAL
+137 ARDAWVTRELGAIGL

-157 VLIPLRR
+157 LLLPLRR

-182 PSESLLRTAELLGRQ
+182 AAESLVRTAELLGRQ
-197 VVLTITEAVVADV
+197 VVLTITESVLADV

-220 LHDVGSAL
+220 LHDGGSAL
-228 SRSLEEGEILRELA
+228 SRSLQEGEILRELA

-253 IVIARPELDTHRIIT
+253 IVIARPELDTQRIVT
-268 LVRLVGGV
+268 LVRMVGSM
-276 PSVRPPAPLGAG
+276 PAMRPPVALGAG
-288 PIAMVART
+288 PIAVVART

-301 LTEQS
+301 LTQ
-306 VAALRDDDVVGDDEP
+306 AALDALGENDVVGDDDA

-334 QLLGVLAAYTRAHG
+334 QLLAVLAAYTRGHDG
-348 DYTDEDEEVLMTMGS
+348 YTDEDEELLLTMGG
-363 QAAVALANARLY
+363 QAAIAVANARLY
-375 GESQRERRQSEAL
+375 AESQRERRQTEAL

-400 LTDVLHLTLRHT
+400 LSDVLNLTLRHT
-412 QALLR
+412 SALLR

-425 REGNELEIV
+425 RAGGELEIV
-434 AAVGATESLRGMRL
+434 EAVGATESLRGMRL
-448 PIDGSLNGRAFLTH
+448 PIDSSLNGRAFLTH
-462 TYVIANNATE
+462 TYVIANRAPD
-472 EGVYRPAY
+472 EGVYKPAH
-480 DRAGIQKVVTVPLI
+480 DVAGIQKSIAVPLI
-494 TARGAIGTLAV
+494 TARGAIGTLSA

-531 VNARLYEEVETATRE
+531 VNARLFEEVASATRE

-582 PEDLVGLPFYAA
+582 PDDLVGLPFYAA

-599 HPPAE
+599 HPPTD
-604 CVIGKALLDG
+604 CVIGKALVDG
-614 HTGHGTQRSLVRGKV
+614 HTGHGTQRSMVRGKV
-629 FDVVASPHPNGGA
+629 FDVVASPHPSGGA

-670 VITNRARRIEFA
+670 VITNRAKRIEFA

-694 GATIGMPAAELL
+694 GAILGMPAADLL
-706 VPDVREEVAHRED
+706 VPEVRDDVAKREEM
-719 LAFAG
+719 AFAG

-764 DITEERRARDAVTQ
+764 DVTEERRARDAVTQ
-778 SESRYRHLFETAS
+778 SETRYRNLFETAT
-791 DAIFTLDKRAIFTSA
+791 DAIFTLDKRAIFTST
-806 NLATCQITGYGR
+806 NLATCQITGYSR

-827 GLLEEEEVASVK
+827 GLLEQEEVATVK
-839 AHFKEALA
+839 THFKEALA

-870 NTPILRGNVVVGVLA
+870 NTPIQRGNTVVGVLA
-885 IARDLTAD
+885 IVRDLTAD

-931 RALERAI
+931 RALERSI

-946 GMRFIDVIEAADREA
+946 GMRFIDVIEPSDRDAA
-961 VWTHFEATLR
+961 WSHFEATLR

-978 IRYRDAQDSLRVGSV
+978 IRYRDAQDALRVGSV

-1014 TEERTLAEQ
+1014 TEERMLAEQ

-1119 LRTHQIDVETDYDA
+1119 LRTHQIDVDTDYDP

-1139 ADSFQLQQVVL
+1139 ADAFQLQQVIL

-1163 SGQKRITLRTRREGE
+1163 GGEKRITLRTRREGE
-1178 SIIASISDTG
+1178 LIVASITDSG
-1188 PGIPPDELDQIFNP
+1188 PGIPPTELDQIFNP
-1202 FFTTKPVGEGTGLGL
+1202 FFTTKAVGEGTGLGL

-1223 VREHGGQIRVTSP
+1223 IREHGGQIRVTSRV
-1236 PGEGAT
+1236 GEGAT
-1242 FTVELPLVHA
+1242 FTVELPIVHA
-1252 PAPRTGEIPVAPER
+1252 PLPRTGEIAVAPER
-1266 STAPRTILV
+1266 SMAPRTILI

-1281 IRAALSLY
+1281 IRAAVSLY
-1289 LEREGHTVDAVAT
+1289 LEREGHAVDAVAS
-1302 AREALEHARTRRYD
+1302 AAEALEHARSRRYD
-1316 AILLDLRMPDIPG
+1316 AILLDLRMPDMSG
-1329 DELFAE
+1329 DALFAE

-1353 VESEG
+1353 VDSEG
-1358 ARAFLEQA
+1358 ARTFLQRA
-1366 GRPYICKPFALEEV
+1366 GRPYICKPFALEDV
-1380 AELLCAEVRR
+1380 AELLCTEVRR

>member
-1 MTDVSRSAAASSR
+1 
-14 PTPATPFPSFEGLT
+14 
-28 PEQARAI
+28 
-35 RELIRERD
+35 
-43 RLLVLQEAAR
+43 
-53 ELERSG
+53 
-59 PTDARLAVLLR
+59 
-70 GMRALGFSRI
+70 MRALGFARAA
-80 TVALQDEPGQRVL
+80 VALQDEPGQTVH
-93 VAASGPIADAEGVV
+93 VAASGAVPDGENVV
-107 RRALGDPS
+107 RRALGDPAA
-115 SWSHRLDELARFRT
+115 WSRRLDELSRFR
-129 SGKSFRLD
+129 SGASFRLD
-137 TSHAWVAGELAAIAL
+137 TRDAWVTRELGAVGL

-157 VLIPLRR
+157 LLLPLRR
-164 RDGRLVALLLAA
+164 RDGRLVAVLLVA

-182 PSESLLRTAELLGRQ
+182 ATESLVRTAELLGRQ
-197 VVLTITEAVVADV
+197 VVLTITESALADV

-253 IVIARPELDTHRIIT
+253 IVIARPELDTQRIVT
-268 LVRLVGGV
+268 LVRMVGSM
-276 PSVRPPAPLGAG
+276 PAMRPPVPLGTG
-288 PIAMVART
+288 PLAIVART
-296 GRPLR
+296 GRPVR
-301 LTEQS
+301 LTQ
-306 VAALRDDDVVGDDEP
+306 AALAALGQNDVVGDDDT

-334 QLLGVLAAYTRAHG
+334 QLLGVLAAYTRQHDG
-348 DYTDEDEEVLMTMGS
+348 YTDEDEELLLTMGG
-363 QAAVALANARLY
+363 QAAVAVTNARLY
-375 GESQRERRQSEAL
+375 AESQRERRQSEAL

-400 LTDVLHLTLRHT
+400 LGEVLTLTLRHT
-412 QALLR
+412 LALLR

-425 REGNELEIV
+425 HNGNELEIV
-434 AAVGATESLRGMRL
+434 EAVGATESLRGMRL
-448 PIDGSLNGRAFLTH
+448 PIDSSLNGRAFRTH
-462 TYVIANNATE
+462 TYVIANRAPD
-472 EGVYRPAY
+472 EGVFRPAHEI
-480 DRAGIQKVVTVPLI
+480 AGIQKSITVPLI
-494 TARGAIGTLAV
+494 TARGAIGTLAA

-511 FTEEDARVLQR
+511 FTEDDARVLQR

-531 VNARLYEEVETATRE
+531 VNARLFEEVASATRE

-582 PEDLVGLPFYAA
+582 PDDLVGLPFYAA

-599 HPPAE
+599 HPPSD

-614 HTGHGTQRSLVRGKV
+614 HTGHGTQRSMVRGKV
-629 FDVVASPHPNGGA
+629 FDVVASPHPSGGA

-670 VITNRARRIEFA
+670 VITNRAKRIEFA

-694 GATIGMPAAELL
+694 GAIIGMPAAELL
-706 VPDVREEVAHRED
+706 VPEMREDVAKREEM
-719 LAFAG
+719 AFAG

-764 DITEERRARDAVTQ
+764 DVTEERRARDAVTQ
-778 SESRYRHLFETAS
+778 SETRYRNLFETAT

-806 NLATCQITGYGR
+806 NLATCQITGYSR

-827 GLLEEEEVASVK
+827 GLLEEEEVATVK
-839 AHFKEALA
+839 THFKEALA
-847 GAPQRYECHF
+847 GTSQRYECHF

-870 NTPILRGNVVVGVLA
+870 NTPILRGNAVVGVLA

-946 GMRFIDVIEAADREA
+946 GMRFIDVIEPSDRDA
-961 VWTHFEATLR
+961 VWSHFEATLR

-978 IRYRDAQDSLRVGSV
+978 IRYRDAQDALRVGSV

-1014 TEERTLAEQ
+1014 TEERMLAEQ

-1119 LRTHQIDVETDYDA
+1119 LRTHQIEVESDYDP

-1163 SGQKRITLRTRREGE
+1163 GGEKRITLRTRREGE
-1178 SIIASISDTG
+1178 LIVASIADSG
-1188 PGIPPDELDQIFNP
+1188 PGIPPDALDRIFNP
-1202 FFTTKPVGEGTGLGL
+1202 FFTTKAVGEGTGLGL

-1223 VREHGGQIRVTSP
+1223 IREHGGQIRVSSLL
-1236 PGEGAT
+1236 GEGAT
-1242 FTVELPLVHA
+1242 FTVELPIVHA
-1252 PAPRTGEIPVAPER
+1252 PIPRTGEIAVAAEL
-1266 STAPRTILV
+1266 STAPRTMLI

-1289 LEREGHTVDAVAT
+1289 LEREGHSVDAVGSG
-1302 AREALEHARTRRYD
+1302 REALEHARSRRYD
-1316 AILLDLRMPDIPG
+1316 AILLDLRMPDMSG
-1329 DELFAE
+1329 DALFAE

-1353 VESEG
+1353 VDSEG
-1358 ARAFLEQA
+1358 ARTFLEQA
-1366 GRPYICKPFALEEV
+1366 GRPYICKPFALEDV
-1380 AELLCAEVRR
+1380 AELLCTEVRR